1 MSQLT
6 RNRLKRTEK
15 LIFRKREG
23 IKTVSLI
30 ARLISKT
37 REILTLKINGK
48 KLFKQFA
55 IFIIEQYSYFYP
67 E

>member
-1 MSQLT
+1 LVS
-6 RNRLKRTEK
+6 RKSERL
-15 LIFRKREG
+15 
-23 IKTVSLI
+23 KTVSLI

-55 IFIIEQYSYFYP
+55 IFIIEQHSYFYP